1 MVEIDRFPQ
10 LLRVR
15 SQKSGNSRILLRDVS
30 QVSLGPLFLKQL
42 NEASHLKATDAM
54 RRK

>member
-30 QVSLGPLFLKQL
+30 QRKAEFGPLIFETAK
-42 NEASHLKATDAM
+42 
-54 RRK
+54 